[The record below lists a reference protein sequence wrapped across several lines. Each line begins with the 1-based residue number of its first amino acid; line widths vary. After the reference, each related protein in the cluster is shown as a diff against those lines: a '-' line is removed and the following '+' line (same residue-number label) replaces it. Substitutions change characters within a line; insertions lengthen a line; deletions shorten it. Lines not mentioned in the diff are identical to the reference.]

1 EHSCWPTLVQCE
13 LLTRSTVRA
22 WQEVGVRAPWLL
34 HVLHGTPAC
43 RRPALRSRL
52 HPRAKRRHK
61 RLQPRPRQP
70 ATAQP
75 GFPIAAEAAPT
86 GQAGQRFDV
95 SIARDGVAKTSA
107 RARRILGIRRAPLAR
122 HLAAIA
128 WPNSYTAGHASRDIA
143 HTTSRCDNAFAFL

>member
-1 EHSCWPTLVQCE
+1 GRRPAP
-13 LLTRSTVRA
+13 RA
-22 WQEVGVRAPWLL
+22 
-34 HVLHGTPAC
+34 
-43 RRPALRSRL
+43 RPALRTSRRRVL
-52 HPRAKRRHK
+52 PDPRRADRTGEQLLQPRRLAGAGALSRPERPLQE
-61 RLQPRPRQP
+61 RLQPRSRQP

-86 GQAGQRFDV
+86 GQAGQRLDV

-128 WPNSYTAGHASRDIA
+128 RPNSYTAGHASRDIA
-143 HTTSRCDNAFAFL
+143 HATTRCDNAFAFL